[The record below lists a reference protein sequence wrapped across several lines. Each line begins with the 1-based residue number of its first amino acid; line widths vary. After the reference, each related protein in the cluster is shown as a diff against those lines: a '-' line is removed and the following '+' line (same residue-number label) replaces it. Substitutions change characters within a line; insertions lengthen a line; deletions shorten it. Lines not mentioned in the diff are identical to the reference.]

1 MAEKKTFPLRLSPE
15 LFDAIQRIA
24 SQEFRSVNG
33 QVEMIL
39 TEYARKRSN
48 LNVEQNHE
56 ADTERGAKKE

>member
-39 TEYARKRSN
+39 TEFARKRAN
-48 LNVEQNHE
+48 FLVEQNDE
-56 ADTERGAKKE
+56 TGTEPGGAE

>member
-33 QVEMIL
+33 QMEKIL
-39 TEYARKRSN
+39 TEYVKKQNGSK
-48 LNVEQNHE
+48 VE
-56 ADTERGAKKE
+56 TESEPQE